1 MVQLKFFEKVPYF
14 HFSRSLFCQPPGPA
28 PSRTGAMQWVSNP
41 PIFTAPKLVFSPH
54 ASHLYSTVCIPSL
67 TSFKRTI
74 VCLHERATFNSRSK
88 SRSGR
93 ALARLPG
100 ALLQSARETLLYPSP
115 TLPAC
120 CGASPLLHFDS
131 FGGKQPSVL
140 VDIFF
145 FSSSNSFSFF
155 TITAGCM
162 SVFIL
167 VVATNG
173 PRQHYNPKVFI
184 AYPFWTLN

>member
-1 MVQLKFFEKVPYF
+1 MSGTLKDMVQLKFFEKVPYF

-100 ALLQSARETLLYPSP
+100 ALLERRSSTFPH
-115 TLPAC
+115 PAC
-120 CGASPLLHFDS
+120 LL
-131 FGGKQPSVL
+131 QCV
-140 VDIFF
+140 
-145 FSSSNSFSFF
+145 SSTSIHSEENNQ
-155 TITAGCM
+155 AC
-162 SVFIL
+162 
-167 VVATNG
+167 
-173 PRQHYNPKVFI
+173 
-184 AYPFWTLN
+184 